1 MMEIKVSKIV
11 NVVEF
16 SVSKD
21 TLKKANDSVTGIKD
35 FIENQK
41 PVLKIGL
48 DQKHLKK
55 QVKQAVA
62 AAQAQQKIINGVA
75 GTSPVKTPGVSGK
88 GNA

>member
-21 TLKKANDSVTGIKD
+21 TLKKAKDSVKSIKD

-41 PVLKIGL
+41 
-48 DQKHLKK
+48 
-55 QVKQAVA
+55 
-62 AAQAQQKIINGVA
+62 
-75 GTSPVKTPGVSGK
+75 
-88 GNA
+88 

>member
-21 TLKKANDSVTGIKD
+21 TLKKAKDSVKGIKD

-48 DQKHLKK
+48 DQKNLKNK
-55 QVKQAVA
+55 LSKL
-62 AAQAQQKIINGVA
+62 
-75 GTSPVKTPGVSGK
+75 
-88 GNA
+88 